1 MESRA
6 QSTDVSFQGWEIR
19 RVQRTTDAP
28 YQTPELDGVA
38 NELYVSAAAG
48 TDAAWLI
55 LYTWWA
61 FNKYVL
67 SE

>member
-1 MESRA
+1 MH
-6 QSTDVSFQGWEIR
+6 
-19 RVQRTTDAP
+19 RTKRLN
-28 YQTPELDGVA
+28 LDGVA
-38 NELYVSAAAG
+38 KELYVSAAAG

-67 SE
+67 SEGRNGFERQHIVKLSPGDRPHS